1 VIEQQFGI
9 EIYQPDDAEGF
20 TRDIR
25 SELAKI
31 LLSRTG
37 RCLAAALRFH
47 QTQPTK
53 QPILVMPYEENDCNA
68 EEDAVT

>member
-9 EIYQPDDAEGF
+9 EVLPIWHDKPGNAAGF

-37 RCLAAALRFH
+37 RCLAASLRFH
-47 QTQPTK
+47 QAQPRSR
-53 QPILVMPYEENDCNA
+53 NCAD
-68 EEDAVT
+68 